1 MRRRRRNSRL
11 HCRVCMVW
19 EFFGRKGLAIDA
31 ILGPDPT
38 HSEHCPGMLEV
49 IQINSSELQ
58 LGMYVSGLDRPWLE
72 VPFPMQGFRLESPED
87 ILRVQKYCQYVFID
101 STKSMVSGGKAPR
114 KAPIRQRKTNQQ
126 IFRGR
131 KLKAYQDSASWSD
144 EFPRAKAAV
153 ETLTE
158 TVDSIFEQVSRGSA
172 LDVVKVKQSVDP
184 MIDSISRNPD
194 ACIWL
199 ARIKQQD
206 TYTYQHSV
214 GAAIWAVALGRQLG
228 LPKPDLRSLA
238 VGGLLFDV
246 GKLQV
251 NPELLGADHT
261 LTDAEF
267 AELRSHVSFGVEMI
281 RGSGLMN
288 REVLDMVAHHH
299 ERHDGSGY
307 PGGLQGDNI
316 PVFARIAAIVDCY
329 DAITSH
335 RSYARGIPPSAAI
348 KKLYEWRDLEFQSEL
363 VEEFIQAVGIYPA
376 GTLVELSSG
385 EVAVVVAEY
394 RTRRLRPKVMVLL
407 DANKQPTADVAIIDL
422 LTEKFTAD
430 GRPLEISSSLEPKA
444 YGIDMAAIRL

>member
-1 MRRRRRNSRL
+1 
-11 HCRVCMVW
+11 
-19 EFFGRKGLAIDA
+19 
-31 ILGPDPT
+31 
-38 HSEHCPGMLEV
+38 MLEV

-72 VPFPMQGFRLESPED
+72 VPFPVQGFRIESPED
-87 ILRVQKYCQYVFID
+87 ILRIQKYCQYVYVD
-101 STKSMVSGGKAPR
+101 STKSVVPGGKITR
-114 KAPIRQRKTNQQ
+114 KAPLRPRKTNQQ

-131 KLKAYQDSASWSD
+131 RLKAYQDSTTWSE
-144 EFPRAKAAV
+144 EFPRAKLAV
-153 ETLTE
+153 DALMA
-158 TVDSIFEQVSRGSA
+158 TVDTIFAQVSQGAA

-199 ARIKQQD
+199 ARMKQQD

-214 GAAIWAVALGRQLG
+214 GASIWAVALGRQLG

-238 VGGLLFDV
+238 VGGLLFDI
-246 GKLQV
+246 GKLRV
-251 NPELLGADHT
+251 NPELLGATRT
-261 LTDAEF
+261 LTDEEF
-267 AELRSHVSFGVEMI
+267 AELRSHVSRGVEMI
-281 RGSGLMN
+281 ANSGLMN
-288 REVLDMVAHHH
+288 KDVLDMVSHHH

-335 RSYARGIPPSAAI
+335 RSYARAIPPSAAI
-348 KKLYEWRDLEFQSEL
+348 KKLYEWRDVEFQAEL

-407 DANKQPTADVAIIDL
+407 DADKKPVLDLTIVDL
-422 LTEKFTAD
+422 LNQKLTAD
-430 GRPLEISSSLEPKA
+430 GRPLEITSSLEPEA
-444 YGIDMAAIRL
+444 YGIDMAAIKL